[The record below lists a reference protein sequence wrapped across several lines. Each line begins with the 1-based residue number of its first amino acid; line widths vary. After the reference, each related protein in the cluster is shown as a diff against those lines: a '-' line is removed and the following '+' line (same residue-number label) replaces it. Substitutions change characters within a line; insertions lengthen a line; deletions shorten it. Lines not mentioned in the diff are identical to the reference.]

1 MIDLFMIDRIYG
13 WIDGWIDRIYGWM
26 DGSWINRCMDKWMN
40 HGLIDAWINGW
51 IYRSIPIDE

>member
-1 MIDLFMIDRIYG
+1 MDVWMYG
-13 WIDGWIDRIYGWM
+13 
-26 DGSWINRCMDKWMN
+26 CMDVWMYGCMDVWMYGCMDVCMD